1 MKRFFA
7 ALVSA
12 LLLGTLLSAC
22 SPSGIQAGTSLSI
35 GLTDDFNSLN
45 ADNVTNEAA
54 LAVNREVANLINPSF
69 YHIASNGDL
78 VANEAFG
85 SVEVLSERPFKV
97 RYQLTGK
104 AKWSDGVTV
113 SARDLMLSWLAAR
126 NPIESGFK
134 SIRSG
139 SGLKFA
145 TETPTISAEG
155 LALDVTF
162 DRAVADFKTAL
173 TVSAAA
179 HLVAGEA
186 FALSDIDQALARFD
200 QAVSSA
206 NRPDQ
211 ELLSTKYTTLYLT
224 RAALFEPAKVSA
236 GAYTVASFAPSQSL
250 TLKANPEFNWGP
262 VPKIETLN
270 IKFYSDSTAMLSA
283 MQAGLL
289 DLAAPQESGIA
300 TNSDLINLAKVAGAK
315 FEFAASN
322 SIEAVLLNFAE
333 NSVFVDVS
341 SAGANGEVT
350 ASGEAKNLR
359 EAFLSLIPRAKIL
372 TALSAD
378 NPVIEARS
386 WIYSSASNY
395 YTPFIQSNGS
405 AEYLVQ
411 NAEKAQQL
419 IEATG
424 RRTPIDVRVLFDS
437 DNPRAKA
444 EWALLGEYASAAG
457 FNLIDVSTRDP
468 RTVFATAEFD
478 AYITTVEL
486 AAELNGD
493 PYWFTGDSFGR
504 FENEQIDT
512 LLAKYAAETLPLE
525 QISVL
530 KEVDAALFAA
540 QFGMPLYQVPSLL
553 VYSERL
559 ASVVKAPY
567 GASATYGYWNWSIS
581 GN

>member
-1 MKRFFA
+1 LKRFFA

-22 SPSGIQAGTSLSI
+22 SPSGIQAGSTLSI

-45 ADNVTNEAA
+45 SDNITNDAA

-69 YHIASNGDL
+69 YHLDAKGEL
-78 VANEAFG
+78 VANDAFG

-97 RYQLTGK
+97 RYLLTGN
-104 AKWSDGVTV
+104 AKWSDGVSV

-126 NPIESGFK
+126 NPADAGFN

-145 TETPTISAEG
+145 TETPVIAADG
-155 LALDVTF
+155 MALDVTF
-162 DRAVADFKTAL
+162 DRAVADFKTVL
-173 TVSAAA
+173 TVTAAA
-179 HLVAGEA
+179 HLVSAEA
-186 FALSDIDQALARFD
+186 FVLAKDEALIRFD
-200 QAVSSA
+200 QAVTSA
-206 NRPDQ
+206 NRADLN
-211 ELLSTKYTTLYLT
+211 LLSMKYTSIYLT
-224 RAALFEPAKVSA
+224 RASLFESAKVSA
-236 GAYTVASFAPSQSL
+236 GAYTVSSFAPSVSL
-250 TLKANPEFNWGP
+250 TLKANTSFTWGP
-262 VPKIETLN
+262 TPKIETIN

-283 MQAGLL
+283 MQAGEL

-300 TNSDLINLAKVAGAK
+300 SNSDLINLAKVAGAK
-315 FEFAASN
+315 FQFAASN
-322 SIEAVLLNFAE
+322 SIESILLNFAE
-333 NSVFVDVS
+333 TSVFADAPTEAASVS
-341 SAGANGEVT
+341 ENSAPT
-350 ASGEAKNLR
+350 EAAVLR

-372 TALSAD
+372 TALSVD

-411 NAEKAQQL
+411 NAERAQQL
-419 IEATG
+419 VESLD

-437 DNPRAKA
+437 NNPRAKA
-444 EWALLGEYASAAG
+444 EWALLGEYAAAAG
-457 FNLIDVSTRDP
+457 FNLIDVSTKDP
-468 RTVFATAEFD
+468 RTVFVTGEFD

-493 PYWFTGDSFGR
+493 PYWFTGNSFGR
-504 FENEQIDT
+504 FESEQIDA
-512 LLAKYAAETLPLE
+512 LLADYAAKTLPLE

-530 KEVDAALFAA
+530 KEVDAALFASR
-540 QFGMPLYQVPSLL
+540 FGMPLYQVPSLL

-567 GASATYGYWNWSIS
+567 GASATYGYWNWSVT